1 MTASP
6 PTRGAARTAA
16 IMQATLDLAQENGYA
31 ALSIEA
37 VAARAGVGKNTIY
50 RRWVSKGELFLDS
63 LLSRNQPVLDFADTG
78 DLLPDLREQA
88 YAVTELLA
96 NGPWGPLYRA
106 LVAEAQHDPAVA
118 AGLDERFIRPQTER
132 TVARVRLGQE
142 QGQVSPDV
150 DLDLVMTIL
159 SGPLYYRLLIA
170 REPVSHEFI
179 DSVFATLFAG
189 LGPRERP

>member
-50 RRWVSKGELFLDS
+50 RRWVSKGELFLDA

-78 DLLPDLREQA
+78 DLLTDLREQA

-132 TVARVRLGQE
+132 TVARVRRGQE

-170 REPVSHEFI
+170 REPVSREFI
-179 DSVFATLFAG
+179 DSVFSTLFAG

>member
-6 PTRGAARTAA
+6 STRGAARTAA
-16 IMQATLDLAQENGYA
+16 IMQATLDLARENGYA
-31 ALSIEA
+31 SLSIEA

-63 LLSRNQPVLDFADTG
+63 LLSQNAPALEFADTG
-78 DLLPDLREQA
+78 DLLADLLRQA
-88 YAVTELLA
+88 YAVTDLLA
-96 NGPWGPLYRA
+96 NGTWGPLYRA

-132 TVARVRLGQE
+132 TVARVKLGQE
-142 QGQVSPDV
+142 QGQVSPDL
-150 DLDLVMTIL
+150 DLDLAMTIL
-159 SGPLYYRLLIA
+159 SGPLYYRLLIS
-170 REPVSHEFI
+170 REPVSRAFI

-189 LGPRERP
+189 LSPRERP

>member
-78 DLLPDLREQA
+78 DLLTDLREQA

>member
-50 RRWVSKGELFLDS
+50 RRWVSKGELFLDA

-78 DLLPDLREQA
+78 DLLTDLREQA

-132 TVARVRLGQE
+132 TVARVRRGQE

-170 REPVSHEFI
+170 REPVSREFI